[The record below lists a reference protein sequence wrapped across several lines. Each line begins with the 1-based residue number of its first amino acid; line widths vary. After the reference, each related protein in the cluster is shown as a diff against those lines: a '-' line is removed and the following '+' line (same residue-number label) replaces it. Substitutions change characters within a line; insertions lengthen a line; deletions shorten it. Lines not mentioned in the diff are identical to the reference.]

1 MIRNSDNNP
10 EECGTERLDQNNE
23 APLEVLRKL
32 ITQQIV
38 QHGRLNLFDLSK
50 SEISEVINKVGLI
63 NSVSQPMNL
72 NCDDIRQIRNGV
84 VHRLRDWNKTTILDQ
99 WPYAQSTYG
108 MSVQVN
114 PETYQIIRQASD
126 LSHMEVCLAKN
137 PNIKVEGYAGYDIGD
152 YAIAASL
159 KGTNRFAMNG
169 LLNRGLL
176 PSSLVSFCRDST
188 SGSKNIYWGKIADRS
203 VAELIN
209 GAYIRG
215 DLSYGALY
223 VLNMSPTFKQGDLV
237 NVTSSGYVPN
247 SEISRNIFW
256 KCEIKNILPPSSL
269 FPLYEL
275 KCNGMDRLYAYADS
289 VFDVRDELLGFGATT
304 TEGIDALYLGSYNFN
319 ELRKVIPLQ
328 KYDPRKSF
336 KQALKDFGKSDAEIY
351 DSSVLGCGFNV
362 RSGGVDNVNASY
374 SSAMFPN
381 MYFYTEP
388 VSNLHFVFVRDIMK
402 ITLENPNSIDQQA
415 HQTQPEIPETAGT
428 TEAAFRIA
436 LQGAT
441 AEDHRN
447 SSVGKFK
454 VGDSG
459 VITMSASQVR
469 ELFTCA
475 NSRTFVDISDYSIMP
490 DKQFQ
495 EFIRKFVDEVY
506 LDEVGVS
513 TTELDEVQLPNDAF
527 DRHKLSAYVCRCAA
541 GSSKGVRAVW
551 KIIKKGTRNIPSKS
565 PRYNTAA
572 YGIKLSFPELEYK
585 PVFGLACVSEYGL
598 ATGRIMFWDT
608 MLPALSSFV
617 DQFDVDEIH

>member
-1 MIRNSDNNP
+1 MIRNAD
-10 EECGTERLDQNNE
+10 E
-23 APLEVLRKL
+23 ALKNL

-38 QHGRLNLFDLSK
+38 QHGRLNMFDLSK

-63 NSVSQPMNL
+63 NSVSQPMSL
-72 NCDDIRQIRNGV
+72 NNKDIRQIRNGV
-84 VHRLRDWNKTTILDQ
+84 VSKLRDLNKTTILDQ

-114 PETYQIIRQASD
+114 PETYQIVRQASD

-137 PNIKVEGYAGYDIGD
+137 PNIKVAGYRDYDIGN

-188 SGSKNIYWGKIADRS
+188 SGSRHLYWGRVANRS
-203 VAELIN
+203 IAELIN

-223 VLNMSPTFKQGDLV
+223 VLNMSPTFEKGDLV
-237 NVTSSGYVPN
+237 NVTSSGYVPH
-247 SEISRNIFW
+247 SEISRNIFR
-256 KCEIKNILPPSSL
+256 KCEIKNVLPPSSL

-275 KCNGMDRLYAYADS
+275 KCDGMDGLYAYADS
-289 VFDVRDELLGFGATT
+289 ILDIKDEILGFGS
-304 TEGIDALYLGSYNFN
+304 TEEVGALYLGSYNFN

-336 KQALKDFGKSDAEIY
+336 KQALKDFGKSDTEIY

-362 RSGGVDNVNASY
+362 RSGGVSNVNASY

-388 VSNLHFVFVRDIMK
+388 VSNLHFIFVRDIMK
-402 ITLENPNSIDQQA
+402 VTLENPNSIDQQDT
-415 HQTQPEIPETAGT
+415 QTQLETPETPETADA
-428 TEAAFRIA
+428 TEAAFRVA
-436 LQGAT
+436 LQGVA
-441 AEDHRN
+441 AEENHN
-447 SSVGKFK
+447 SSIGKFK

-459 VITMSASQVR
+459 VITMSASQVT
-469 ELFTCA
+469 ELFTCDT
-475 NSRTFVDISDYSIMP
+475 SHTFVDVNDYSIMP
-490 DKQFQ
+490 EKQFQ
-495 EFIRKFVDEVY
+495 EFIRKFIDEVY
-506 LDEVGVS
+506 LAEVGVS
-513 TTELDEVQLPNDAF
+513 TTELDDQHLPNNAF

-541 GSSKGVRAVW
+541 RSSNGVRAAW
-551 KIIKKGTRNIPSKS
+551 KIVKKGTKNIPSKS

-598 ATGRIMFWDT
+598 ATGRIMFWDST
-608 MLPALSSFV
+608 MPALSNFLG
-617 DQFDVDEIH
+617 QLDVDEIDWID